1 MCSSDLKTYRFVVP
15 IYKKSGNGTSYWGI
29 TGVCNLNTT
38 TAAVNPYFAVAGLP
52 LGRWYLFVG
61 YIYPEGSLANTSES
75 AGIWD
80 TTTGVKIAGG
90 TNYCFQASTNPTH
103 RAYQYYADINS
114 EQLFG
119 RPFVN
124 VVDGTEPSLL
134 EYFSSTALLNSNQKW
149 TDVASRP
156 TSLATLNSTDG
167 SKLAGIAA
175 GATANQADSVVNA
188 ALDDRLKKSG
198 TDIMSGQVQLTSSYA
213 MWFGTSGYANGPTGV
228 YIGSSGIVGKKGGA
242 VTFSLDNAGNATF
255 GGNVVGA
262 QFTTGAYTGYAWPAV
277 NNYGTYLGPSGLLIG
292 NANNN
297 KYLQVTQDGNIYAP
311 GLTIVNGATTFSGAL
326 SAASGTFSGTLTAS
340 AVNAVNTI
348 NLAGQAVTIPVS
360 AFTAAAIS
368 YTYSTQ
374 VQTATITSTGAP
386 IIVLVSVALDINAG
400 VATMVIKR
408 NGTDIYVT
416 RSLGNLSV
424 CLQDTPGAGPKTY
437 TAFVGWGNYSTDATY
452 LASYRTIVLLETKR

>member
-1 MCSSDLKTYRFVVP
+1 MIIKFDRRLKNAVV
-15 IYKKSGNGTSYWGI
+15 
-29 TGVCNLNTT
+29 
-38 TAAVNPYFAVAGLP
+38 
-52 LGRWYLFVG
+52 
-61 YIYPEGSLANTSES
+61 
-75 AGIWD
+75 
-80 TTTGVKIAGG
+80 
-90 TNYCFQASTNPTH
+90 
-103 RAYQYYADINS
+103 
-114 EQLFG
+114 
-119 RPFVN
+119 
-124 VVDGTEPSLL
+124 
-134 EYFSSTALLNSNQKW
+134 
-149 TDVASRP
+149 
-156 TSLATLNSTDG
+156 
-167 SKLAGIAA
+167 SKL
-175 GATANQADSVVNA
+175 
-188 ALDDRLKKSG
+188 
-198 TDIMSGQVQLTSSYA
+198 
-213 MWFGTSGYANGPTGV
+213 FC
-228 YIGSSGIVGKKGGA
+228 
-242 VTFSLDNAGNATF
+242 
-255 GGNVVGA
+255 
-262 QFTTGAYTGYAWPAV
+262 
-277 NNYGTYLGPSGLLIG
+277 
-292 NANNN
+292 NN
-297 KYLQVTQDGNIYAP
+297 KYFQITQDGNIYAP
-311 GLTIVNGATTFSGAL
+311 KFSIVNGAATFSGAL